1 MGSEMCIRDR
11 ALSVY
16 FTQFAGYS
24 AYGAIGTVMA
34 LLFALWIFNIVLLL
48 GLEVDAEVE
57 RARQLE
63 AGLPAE
69 ARVQLPPKDV
79 AGVEKR
85 AEKQTTVE
93 ERGYEL
99 RAVHEGR

>member
-1 MGSEMCIRDR
+1 M
-11 ALSVY
+11 
-16 FTQFAGYS
+16 
-24 AYGAIGTVMA
+24 
-34 LLFALWIFNIVLLL
+34 
-48 GLEVDAEVE
+48 E

-85 AEKQTTVE
+85 AEKQTAVE